1 MRNGSFVYNEINKIY
16 LKFFIQP
23 SWISHILCILWML
36 AAAAAAVKSFQ
47 SCLTLCDP
55 IGGSPPGSAIPGI
68 LQART
73 LQWVAISFSNVWKWK
88 VKVKLLSRVRLCATP
103 WTAAHQAPPSMGF
116 SKQEYWSGVPSP
128 SPLWM
133 LAVHIKVMSHTNRV
147 FINQNIVLQH
157 RKHLL
162 QKQTLKTKT
171 NNTWWK
177 HIYRISL
184 FFFYLKIVLHMII
197 SSEILYARKI
207 LIPNSR
213 LSWITHSLYVSN
225 YASYPSLPDRSFK
238 KNMPIPWIEVKKK
251 IYHTEYVQFQ
261 QSSKYENKI
270 SESRSPTYYNQE
282 KKIFVKLGSTKWNEK
297 RVKSEV
303 RQTWA
308 FSWFSGKES
317 TCQCRGHRFNPWEGK
332 IP

>member
-1 MRNGSFVYNEINKIY
+1 MSDSVRPHRR
-16 LKFFIQP
+16 QP
-23 SWISHILCILWML
+23 TWFCHPWDSPGKNT
-36 AAAAAAVKSFQ
+36 AVGCHF
-47 SCLTLCDP
+47 L
-55 IGGSPPGSAIPGI
+55 
-68 LQART
+68 LQC
-73 LQWVAISFSNVWKWK
+73 
-88 VKVKLLSRVRLCATP
+88 VKVKSLSRVRLCATP

-116 SKQEYWSGVPSP
+116 SRQECWSGVPSP

-157 RKHLL
+157 QKHLL

-238 KNMPIPWIEVKKK
+238 KNMPNV
-251 IYHTEYVQFQ
+251 H
-261 QSSKYENKI
+261 
-270 SESRSPTYYNQE
+270 RSTVYNSQDME
-282 KKIFVKLGSTKWNEK
+282 AT
-297 RVKSEV
+297 
-303 RQTWA
+303 
-308 FSWFSGKES
+308 
-317 TCQCRGHRFNPWEGK
+317 
-332 IP
+332 